1 MCIRDRRDSDGD
13 GIGDV
18 ADPDRDE
25 DGYLNSDD
33 AFPMNANEWMD
44 TDGDNIGDNSDSD
57 IDGDS
62 VLNDDDWAPLD
73 SAEWMDTDG
82 DGTGDNADT
91 DDDGDTYSDDDE
103 YSCGTDSKNA
113 NSAPSDFDGDGLCD
127 ALDPEDNRGQA
138 GAGAAPDVVQESPGF
153 TPGFASVLAVVS
165 LLGAAALG
173 RREED

>member
-1 MCIRDRRDSDGD
+1 M
-13 GIGDV
+13 

-25 DGYLNSDD
+25 DGYLNSED
-33 AFPMNANEWMD
+33 AFPMNAN
-44 TDGDNIGDNSDSD
+44 
-57 IDGDS
+57 
-62 VLNDDDWAPLD
+62 
-73 SAEWMDTDG
+73 EWMDTDG

-113 NSAPSDFDGDGLCD
+113 NSVPSDFDGDGLCD
-127 ALDPEDNRGQA
+127 ALDSEDNRGES

>member
-1 MCIRDRRDSDGD
+1 M
-13 GIGDV
+13 
-18 ADPDRDE
+18 DP
-25 DGYLNSDD
+25 
-33 AFPMNANEWMD
+33 
-44 TDGDNIGDNSDSD
+44 
-57 IDGDS
+57 
-62 VLNDDDWAPLD
+62 
-73 SAEWMDTDG
+73 DG